1 MRNHIIL
8 GAVLLSLTS
17 MASAVEK
24 IGVIDVTVDGQ
35 QSQWQTIRHA
45 NSDGVDASARV
56 YRIGPMTSLE
66 IQGQGEG
73 TFSMEVLF
81 PGAARPDARPA
92 GVDIILFPKGERITG
107 TRWTSEDAG
116 VAPTVTFDVLKIGEA
131 FPLLCPICHAEMR
144 IIAFINEAPTVKKI
158 LEHIGE
164 SSQPPRIAPARGPP
178 LWEAAAAEQAGNDPQ
193 WDQAA
198 QPAPDFEFDQRIA
211 W

>member
-1 MRNHIIL
+1 VARYLWAM
-8 GAVLLSLTS
+8 LL
-17 MASAVEK
+17 
-24 IGVIDVTVDGQ
+24 
-35 QSQWQTIRHA
+35 
-45 NSDGVDASARV
+45 ARI
-56 YRIGPMTSLE
+56 Y
-66 IQGQGEG
+66 
-73 TFSMEVLF
+73 
-81 PGAARPDARPA
+81 
-92 GVDIILFPKGERITG
+92 
-107 TRWTSEDAG
+107 
-116 VAPTVTFDVLKIGEA
+116 EA

>member
-131 FPLLCPICHAEMR
+131 DGRAEGKFTARLCR
-144 IIAFINEAPTVKKI
+144 VKGY
-158 LEHIGE
+158 GE
-164 SSQPPRIAPARGPP
+164 TDKSDCKEVAGRFATDM
-178 LWEAAAAEQAGNDPQ
+178 LVVEQ
-193 WDQAA
+193 
-198 QPAPDFEFDQRIA
+198 
-211 W
+211 

>member
-1 MRNHIIL
+1 VLTPLELIDRI
-8 GAVLLSLTS
+8 AVLVPPPRTHRHRYYGVLAPNAPLR
-17 MASAVEK
+17 SAVTALAPAAAPASDEEPSHRS
-24 IGVIDVTVDGQ
+24 VTRYL
-35 QSQWQTIRHA
+35 WA
-45 NSDGVDASARV
+45 MLLARI
-56 YRIGPMTSLE
+56 Y
-66 IQGQGEG
+66 
-73 TFSMEVLF
+73 
-81 PGAARPDARPA
+81 
-92 GVDIILFPKGERITG
+92 
-107 TRWTSEDAG
+107 
-116 VAPTVTFDVLKIGEA
+116 EA

-178 LWEAAAAEQAGNDPQ
+178 LWEAAAAEQAENDPQ